1 MKVLVETKEGE
12 GLESFMGQVV
22 TLFCGI
28 YIYTGKMVGVNDK
41 CVKLEDAKIVYET
54 GAFTDKAWKDVQT
67 LPSKYWYVTTA
78 SIESFGICK

>member
-22 TLFCGI
+22 TLFCGV
-28 YIYTGKMVGVNDK
+28 YIYTGKMVGVNET
-41 CVKLEDAKIVYET
+41 CVKLEDARIVYET
-54 GAFTDKAWKDVQT
+54 GPFDDKKWKDAQA
-67 LPSKYWYVTTA
+67 LPTKTWYVTTH